1 MGNNLSCLYTYSS
14 SKPVKLVSL
23 ALVGK
28 GYTFGIGSWSEYKY
42 FLLIGEIA
50 NNNGADNP
58 KPTAQAK

>member
-1 MGNNLSCLYTYSS
+1 
-14 SKPVKLVSL
+14 VSL